1 MPMGRKLFAAWVSMA
16 LLMLV
21 AGYLFTYQEEL
32 RLNLDKVA
40 RTHLMLSMI
49 YDLENNLAESEALVR
64 GFIITGDDRQLQ
76 GYPEET
82 REIDRLFAELSF
94 YTENDPEQKKLLNKL
109 KPLVAKR
116 MALYD
121 QAITFRREQGFSE
134 SQCPNAT
141 PEGKKVQGDIK
152 QILDKMEIQEKKQ
165 LNPAWARQKKKV
177 SIWLWGLS
185 LGTFLMFSILLL
197 VLYMLN
203 KEVLQRRRAEEQLAS
218 YQADLRS
225 LASQLT
231 LAEEQE
237 RRRLAVHLHDQIGQN
252 LALSNIK
259 LQELRSSLGKNGAG
273 GLIGEVDNLS
283 QLLTQ
288 TIEETQS
295 LTSRISPP
303 ILYDL
308 GLEAAL
314 EWLTER
320 ISHQHGLMAYFESD
334 RQPKPVD
341 DNLKVILFQAVQEL
355 LVNVVKHARA
365 HSLKVS
371 MWRTDDHLNI
381 GVEDDGVGY
390 DPAIAPYKNGKG
402 GGFGLFSI
410 RERLRPLGGRM
421 EVRSEPEGGAEFV
434 LSVPLELSCPWEDKS

>member
-1 MPMGRKLFAAWVSMA
+1 
-16 LLMLV
+16 
-21 AGYLFTYQEEL
+21 
-32 RLNLDKVA
+32 
-40 RTHLMLSMI
+40 
-49 YDLENNLAESEALVR
+49 
-64 GFIITGDDRQLQ
+64 
-76 GYPEET
+76 
-82 REIDRLFAELSF
+82 
-94 YTENDPEQKKLLNKL
+94 
-109 KPLVAKR
+109 
-116 MALYD
+116 
-121 QAITFRREQGFSE
+121 
-134 SQCPNAT
+134 
-141 PEGKKVQGDIK
+141 
-152 QILDKMEIQEKKQ
+152 
-165 LNPAWARQKKKV
+165 
-177 SIWLWGLS
+177 LWGLS
-185 LGTFLMFSILLL
+185 LGTFLSFSILLL
-197 VLYMLN
+197 VLYLLN
-203 KEVLQRRRAEEQLAS
+203 KEVLQRKQAEEQLAA

-259 LQELRSSLGKNGAG
+259 LQELRSSLGKNGAA

-283 QLLTQ
+283 RLLTK

-295 LTSRISPP
+295 LTSKISPP

-320 ISHQHGLMAYFESD
+320 FSQQHGLLAYFESD

-341 DNLKVILFQAVQEL
+341 ENLKVLLFQAVQEL
-355 LVNVVKHARA
+355 LVNVVKHAQA

-371 MWRTDDHLNI
+371 MWRQDYHLHI

-390 DPAIAPYKNGKG
+390 DPAVPPYRNGKG

-410 RERLRPLGGRM
+410 RERLRPLGGKL
-421 EVRSEPEGGAEFV
+421 EIKSETQGGTEFV
-434 LSVPLELSCPWEDKS
+434 LTVPLDIKPSQDKSV

>member
-1 MPMGRKLFAAWVSMA
+1 MGRKLFAAWVSMA
-16 LLMLV
+16 ILMLV

-32 RLNLDKVA
+32 RLNLDKIA
-40 RTHLMLSMI
+40 RTHLMLSII
-49 YDLENNLAESEALVR
+49 YDLENNLAEAEALVR

-76 GYPEET
+76 TYPEET
-82 REIDRLFAELSF
+82 REINRLFEELSF
-94 YTENDPEQKKLLNKL
+94 HTENDPEQRKLLDKL
-109 KPLVAKR
+109 RPLVDKR
-116 MALYD
+116 LALYD
-121 QAITFRREQGFSE
+121 QAITFRREKGFAE
-134 SQCPNAT
+134 GQYPNAT
-141 PEGKKVQGDIK
+141 PEGRKIQADIR
-152 QILDKMEIQEKKQ
+152 QTLEKMENQEKRQ
-165 LNPAWARQKKKV
+165 LNPAWAQQKKNVKV
-177 SIWLWGLS
+177 WLWGLS
-185 LGTFLMFSILLL
+185 LGTFLSFSILLL
-197 VLYMLN
+197 VLYLLN
-203 KEVLQRRRAEEQLAS
+203 KEVLQRKRAEEQLAA

-273 GLIGEVDNLS
+273 HIGEVDNLS
-283 QLLTQ
+283 RLITQ

-314 EWLTER
+314 EWLTDR
-320 ISHQHGLMAYFESD
+320 FSQQHGLMAYFESD
-334 RQPKPVD
+334 RHPKPVD
-341 DNLKVILFQAVQEL
+341 ENLKVLLFQAVQEL
-355 LVNVVKHARA
+355 LVNVVKHAQA

-371 MWRTDDHLNI
+371 MWRQDDHLHI

-390 DPAIAPYKNGKG
+390 DPAVPLYRNGKG

-410 RERLRPLGGRM
+410 RERLRPLNGKL
-421 EVRSEPEGGAEFV
+421 EIKSEPQGGTEFV
-434 LSVPLELSCPWEDKS
+434 LSVPLDLNPSQDKSV

>member
-32 RLNLDKVA
+32 RLNLDKIA

-49 YDLENNLAESEALVR
+49 YDLENNLAETEALVR
-64 GFIITGDDRQLQ
+64 GFIITGDDKQLQ
-76 GYPEET
+76 AYPEET
-82 REIDRLFAELSF
+82 KEIDRVFAELTF
-94 YTENDPEQKKLLNKL
+94 HTENYPEQRKLLDKL
-109 KPLVAKR
+109 RPLVAKR
-116 MALYD
+116 LALYD
-121 QAITFRREQGFSE
+121 QAITFRREKGFE
-134 SQCPNAT
+134 EGQYPNAT
-141 PEGKKVQGDIK
+141 PEGRKVQADIR
-152 QILDKMEIQEKKQ
+152 QILDKMEIQEKRQ
-165 LNPAWARQKKKV
+165 LDPSWAKQKKKV
-177 SIWLWGLS
+177 SHWLWGLS
-185 LGTFLMFSILLL
+185 LGTFLSFSILLV
-197 VLYMLN
+197 VLYLLN
-203 KEVLQRRRAEEQLAS
+203 KEVLQRKQAEGQLAA

-259 LQELRSSLGKNGAG
+259 LQELRSSLKKNGAA

-283 QLLTQ
+283 RLLTQ

-314 EWLTER
+314 EWLTDR
-320 ISHQHGLMAYFESD
+320 FSQQHGLLAYFESD

-341 DNLKVILFQAVQEL
+341 ENLKVLLFQAVQEL
-355 LVNVVKHARA
+355 LVNVVKHAQA

-371 MWRTDDHLNI
+371 MWRQDDNLNI
-381 GVEDDGVGY
+381 GVEDDGVGFN
-390 DPAIAPYKNGKG
+390 PAVPPYRNGKG

-410 RERLRPLGGRM
+410 RERLRPLGGKLDIK
-421 EVRSEPEGGAEFV
+421 SEPNGGTEFV
-434 LSVPLELSCPWEDKS
+434 LSVPLELTCPLDGKT